1 MSDDKV
7 FEVDDEL
14 LLRAS
19 KRIAPQDR
27 PAAFHIEAR
36 RVAPTCFHAQSA
48 IDAGARVV
56 QCVQCKA
63 SLDPIT
69 VLYKI
74 AADATWVQSMRLEKI
89 ALTREI
95 AALKLQLTSVRQKV
109 KRATKPKETSR

>member
-1 MSDDKV
+1 MSDERV

-19 KRIAPQDR
+19 KRIAQKDR
-27 PAAFHIEAR
+27 PAAFPIEAR
-36 RVAPTCFHAQSA
+36 RTAPTCLHTQST

-56 QCVQCKA
+56 QCVECKA

-89 ALTREI
+89 QLTREL
-95 AALKLQLTSVRQKV
+95 AALKLQLTSARQKV